1 MTPRAKRRAYLRE
14 AVLMLMLARVAVR
27 VVPAARLFAF
37 VDRPMKRVCRF
48 ATGDAD
54 WVAWAIGES
63 TRFPGLTA
71 TPCLPQALAAHV
83 MLRRRGIPSRLC
95 LGVTRHNDA
104 VAAHAW
110 VETGERSIVGG
121 AEAAGFTELAAFGR
135 VA

>member
-14 AVLMLMLARVAVR
+14 AVLMLMLARLAVR
-27 VVPAARLFAF
+27 VVPSARIFAF

-48 ATGDAD
+48 AADDAD
-54 WVAWAIGES
+54 WVAFVIGQA
-63 TRFPGLTA
+63 TRFPGMTA

-95 LGVTRHNDA
+95 LGVARHNDA
-104 VAAHAW
+104 IAAHAW
-110 VETGERSIVGG
+110 VETGGRNIVGG
-121 AEAAGFTELAAFGR
+121 AEASGFTELAAFGR